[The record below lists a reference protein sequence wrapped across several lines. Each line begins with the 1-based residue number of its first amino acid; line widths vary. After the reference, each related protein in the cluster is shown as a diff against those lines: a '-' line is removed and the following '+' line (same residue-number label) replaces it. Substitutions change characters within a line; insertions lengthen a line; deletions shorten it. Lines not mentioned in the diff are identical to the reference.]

1 MNQYSNSATLQIAG
15 LAGRGLAW
23 ARDCVG
29 SFVDDLAMLTERK
42 SRDRALIFVGE
53 SQSDVYQVGR
63 GGALALLT
71 SLRGSP
77 EEVLGEARRKL
88 ARKLRKAVRVR
99 FAAENAVVKH
109 IALPAGTLDVL
120 PAIIRNKVEGLAPW
134 PLQRAIWG
142 HRLGSGTAEPGQI
155 GVDVGV
161 LSREFVETA
170 MQGLSG
176 PGLAVN
182 AVDIGQG
189 PEDGESIALDLT
201 SGRRTKSA
209 RQLSAW
215 IFAILAIVAIG
226 IGGNGL
232 YLALATQHRL
242 DAIDTRIS
250 RLRQSI
256 AGADQG
262 TPATARLAE
271 ANKIY
276 LKKQDIPP
284 VVVIFN
290 AISEL
295 LPDGVWLSQVK
306 YGAAKVTISGQGTS
320 IPMLIETFEKSKV
333 FKDVNFASATQRDDE
348 GGSDRFSISAVVE
361 AGTPQP

>member
-1 MNQYSNSATLQIAG
+1 MSPP
-15 LAGRGLAW
+15 W
-23 ARDCVG
+23 AMR
-29 SFVDDLAMLTERK
+29 
-42 SRDRALIFVGE
+42 I
-53 SQSDVYQVGR
+53 
-63 GGALALLT
+63 
-71 SLRGSP
+71 
-77 EEVLGEARRKL
+77 
-88 ARKLRKAVRVR
+88 
-99 FAAENAVVKH
+99 NAS
-109 IALPAGTLDVL
+109 
-120 PAIIRNKVEGLAPW
+120 W
-134 PLQRAIWG
+134 
-142 HRLGSGTAEPGQI
+142 
-155 GVDVGV
+155 
-161 LSREFVETA
+161 
-170 MQGLSG
+170 
-176 PGLAVN
+176 
-182 AVDIGQG
+182 
-189 PEDGESIALDLT
+189 
-201 SGRRTKSA
+201 TK
-209 RQLSAW
+209 R
-215 IFAILAIVAIG
+215 
-226 IGGNGL
+226 
-232 YLALATQHRL
+232 
-242 DAIDTRIS
+242 